1 MSAPDHTRAT
11 IAIIGGGP
19 RGISILERL
28 GAHLRG
34 CGAEA
39 PSLDIHVI
47 DDVEPGAGRIW
58 RTDQT
63 REMCKNTLADAVTLF
78 TDRSVVMDGPVRPG
92 PTLYEWCLL
101 ARHAQSPSPA
111 SAARAA
117 GIDPDHRRVFDAVPV
132 RAGLAADYAD
142 ELAALAPQSHPSR
155 ALYGEYLRWCFA
167 RALAELPAHA
177 TAHVHHARAVGI
189 AQRTDAAS
197 GRSRDLVR
205 LDSGTEIAA
214 DAIVAATGW
223 LPRTLTRPE
232 RALATAVRTHPDLVW
247 VEPDSPI
254 DQPLELVPDGAPTL
268 VRGLGMGFF
277 DAMALLTVERG
288 GRFVPDDHAAGGL
301 RYEAS
306 GREPLL
312 QVTSHRGLPFRAKT
326 LYGSLP
332 PRPAQRH
339 LRAVDWQNMPRP
351 VDFDTRVWPLI
362 VKDAFADHLDTL
374 ARVRPAAL
382 AGTRDQAQAAI
393 TASDGTITGVFDAVA
408 AFVPDPRD
416 RFDLAAALHPVT
428 GAPDPESYQQAVIA
442 YLRDDLAE
450 AERGADS
457 AFKAGLWSISSARA
471 AASAIGA
478 FGGFDAESRAGF
490 RTLHSIGGMIGSG
503 PPAFRNRQ
511 LLALVA
517 AGLVRFVG
525 PNARVCVEDGAFAAE
540 SPAVPGSSVRATA
553 LVDAWVRPHALEE
566 TADAFT
572 AALADAGRAR
582 AFRVRTRDGASRV
595 RTGGVDVD
603 PATGRLVTADGRV
616 DPRVHI
622 AGIPTE
628 ETQHDTLI
636 SPLPG
641 ANASMLRETDRV
653 AASLLAVALS
663 PTSARH

>member
-1 MSAPDHTRAT
+1 MSAHDDTRPT
-11 IAIIGGGP
+11 IVIIGGGP

-28 GAHLRG
+28 GARLSAP
-34 CGAEA
+34 GAA
-39 PSLDIHVI
+39 AQPLDIHVI

-78 TDRSVVMDGPVRPG
+78 TDASVVMDGPVRPG
-92 PTLYEWCLL
+92 PTLYEWCVL
-101 ARHAQSPSPA
+101 AHHAHAPSAA
-111 SAARAA
+111 SAARVARV
-117 GIDPDHRRVFDAVPV
+117 DPAHRREFDEVPV
-132 RAGLAADYAD
+132 RTELAADYAD
-142 ELAALAPQSHPSR
+142 ELGALDPTSHPSR

-167 RALAELPAHA
+167 RALAALPARA
-177 TAHVHHARAVGI
+177 TAHVHRARAVGI
-189 AQRTDAAS
+189 AQRTDAPSRRA
-197 GRSRDLVR
+197 RDLVR
-205 LDSGTEIAA
+205 LDTGTQIAA
-214 DAIVAATGW
+214 DAVVAATGW
-223 LPRTLTRPE
+223 LPRTRTRPE
-232 RALATAVRTHPDLVW
+232 RALATAVRAHPDLVW

-277 DAMALLTVERG
+277 DAMALLTLERG
-288 GRFVPDDHAAGGL
+288 GRFVPDDDAAGGL

-312 QVTSHRGLPFRAKT
+312 HVTSHRGLPFRAKT

-339 LRAVDWQNMPRP
+339 LRAVDWPSTPRP
-351 VDFDTRVWPLI
+351 IDFDTRVWPLI
-362 VKDAFADHLDTL
+362 VKDAFADHIDTL

-382 AGTRDQAQAAI
+382 AGTRDQAQSAI
-393 TASDGTITGVFDAVA
+393 TASDGTITGVFAAVA
-408 AFVPDPRD
+408 PFVPDPRD
-416 RFDLAAALHPVT
+416 RFDLAAALQPVT
-428 GAPDPESYQQAVIA
+428 GATDPESYQQAVIA
-442 YLRDDLAE
+442 YLRHDLAE

-490 RTLHSIGGMIGSG
+490 HTLHSVGGMIGSG

-525 PNARVCVEDGAFAAE
+525 PNARVRVEDGVFAAE
-540 SPAVPGSSVRATA
+540 SPAVPGSRVRATA

-566 TADAFT
+566 TADALT

-582 AFRVRTRDGASRV
+582 AFRVRTRDGARWV

-603 PATGRLVTADGRV
+603 PATGRLVTADGLL
-616 DPRVHI
+616 DPRVHV